1 MNIQPDVDETFDS
14 DGVPIR
20 YQVYGEGEPIVLVH
34 GFASSIQGNWANT
47 GWVETLAPLRQ
58 VIALD
63 CRGHGESGKPHDP
76 ESYGTEMSDDV
87 MRLMDHIGVETADLI
102 GYSMGAM
109 ISLRLLVGHAERF
122 RSVVLGGIGN
132 AIATRTRGR
141 PGVAEALLAEKT
153 NEVKDPVGRA
163 FRAFAE
169 ASGNDLKALA
179 ACQSAR
185 SEPLDRER
193 LGEVAIP
200 VLVVVGERDVL
211 IANPKELASAIRGA
225 RLVTVPGRDH
235 LTAVPDDRF
244 KKAVVEFLGG

>member
-1 MNIQPDVDETFDS
+1 MNIRPDVDETFDS
-14 DGVPIR
+14 NGVPIR
-20 YQVYGEGEPIVLVH
+20 YQVYGEGDPVVLVH

-47 GWVETLAPLRQ
+47 GWIEVLAPIRQ
-58 VIALD
+58 VVALD

-87 MRLMDHIGVETADLI
+87 VRLMDHLGVETADLV

-109 ISLRLLVGHAERF
+109 ISLRLLVDRAERL

-132 AIATRTRGR
+132 VITTRLRGR
-141 PGVAEALLAEKT
+141 PGVAEALLAEKA

-185 SEPLDRER
+185 SEPLKRAR

-200 VLVVVGERDVL
+200 VLVVVGERDAL
-211 IANPKELASAIRGA
+211 IANPEELAGAIRGA
-225 RLVTVPGRDH
+225 SLVKIAGRDH

-244 KKAVVEFLGG
+244 KKAVVDFLGG